1 MLNLIVARGH
11 TAANTPDLFR
21 TPKLTAAGPGQ
32 YWGGGPPG
40 KSFGCRGLLL
50 GAKLFSKPAL
60 KRPGHTSF
68 TVGILA
74 QGTISGCCISQA
86 FFCPMLFSSK
96 LIGGAKVVSKPALK
110 RLTNTSFA
118 VTILAQGTICG
129 CCIPKA
135 FFWPMSI
142 TPKLISGAEDAF
154 LAPTGPNFAKC
165 PKEGPNSPR

>member
-86 FFCPMLFSSK
+86 FFCPKSITAK
-96 LIGGAKVVSKPALK
+96 LIDGVKVVSKPAFEQP
-110 RLTNTSFA
+110 RHTFFP
-118 VTILAQGTICG
+118 VGILAQGTISG
-129 CCIPKA
+129 CCISQG
-135 FFWPMSI
+135 FFCPMSI
-142 TPKLISGAEDAF
+142 T
-154 LAPTGPNFAKC
+154 
-165 PKEGPNSPR
+165 